1 MVLKAQ
7 SESEQPG
14 ELVKY
19 FARAGLYR
27 TEFDGQVPVL
37 IRLAVRTIYGEL
49 RFLVLPLL
57 SWVPAERVEV
67 LPLISS

>member
-1 MVLKAQ
+1 MVIKAPT
-7 SESEQPG
+7 ESEQPG
-14 ELVKY
+14 ELAKY
-19 FARAGLYR
+19 FDREGLYQ

-37 IRLAVRTIYGEL
+37 IRLAVRSVYGEL

-67 LPLISS
+67 LH

>member
-14 ELVKY
+14 ELEKY
-19 FARAGLYR
+19 FDCQGLYQ

-37 IRLAVRTIYGEL
+37 IRLAVRSMYGEL
-49 RFLVLPLL
+49 RFLVLPHL
-57 SWVPAERVEV
+57 SWVPAERVE
-67 LPLISS
+67 LFS

>member
-7 SESEQPG
+7 IESEQSG

-19 FARAGLYR
+19 FDRAGLYQ

-67 LPLISS
+67 LPPIS